1 MGAETIEY
9 SADNAELEAL
19 LQSIDR
25 PGEYYAYGRRF
36 LPMPRLEVEPVGM
49 LSFPVPAA
57 QVVELIKT
65 AERAPYGKGEET
77 LVDTSVRNCWQ
88 VGVDRIQLGG
98 DAWEDSFTQV
108 LEQAAQG
115 LGCPPELLE
124 AELYKLLIYEPGGF
138 FSVHRDTEKTDGMI
152 ATLVISLPT
161 AGVGGQLVVRHQGNE
176 VVIDMNA
183 RESSELVFA
192 AFYAD
197 CKHETQPVSE
207 GHRVSLIYN
216 LVLREGD
223 ASAWTAPDYEEQ
235 VQEIAGLLRRWG
247 NDGEAPDKIVWMLE
261 HDYSEAGLSFT
272 TLKNADAALARVLAR
287 AAERAGCELYAAIV
301 HIEEY
306 GPGIYSDDG
315 EGYYWGN
322 SGDLSEAVEM
332 FEVDDYRHW
341 LDGWVTPDGMHPDFG
356 RMPLLEAELL
366 PCGAL
371 DDVEPDEQRVHEA
384 SGNEGISVERA
395 YRRAA
400 LALWPRQLA
409 LKNLAASGIE
419 CAVRYV
425 ADAFERAYESTDANG
440 WSGELIYRLID
451 VWPERKAYLRDKEDA
466 GRREMLRLLCR
477 VRDERAAVRFLSGVV
492 TKHYSG
498 TENQELGACA
508 EIVSAGGMQRF
519 LPSFVETNLLAHA
532 QRVLEFVCL
541 LCEKL
546 DSAEDREANLAW
558 RDVLREAT
566 FVALDGLPHILKPP
580 AQDNQWAAH
589 KPKSL
594 GADAIRDIF
603 LLAWRFDLNEEADTS
618 ARTLVEHPNL
628 VALDRAVPT
637 ALKELWGR
645 DSALAEASA
654 FAILW
659 FHAADYLLARSAKPP
674 EEPGNWT
681 IAAEIGCD
689 CEHCLDLTV
698 FCKNPDET
706 IKRFALREELR
717 RHVQQVIRSHQLD
730 IDCKTERKGRP
741 YKLVCTK
748 NRASYRRRL
757 KEYAADVSHM
767 RALVAS
773 APAGNG
779 AGVRTDKL
787 ERLRTAVAQ
796 SSGN

>member
-9 SADNAELEAL
+9 SAGNAELEAL

-36 LPMPRLEVEPVGM
+36 LPMPRLEVEPVGI

-124 AELYKLLIYEPGGF
+124 AELYKLLIYEPGSF
-138 FSVHRDTEKTDGMI
+138 FSAHRDTEKTDGMI

-161 AGVGGQLVVRHQGNE
+161 AGAGGRLVVRHQGNE
-176 VVIDMNA
+176 VVMDMNA
-183 RESSELVFA
+183 GEASELVFA

-197 CKHETQPVSE
+197 CRHETQPVSE
-207 GHRVSLIYN
+207 GYRVSLVYN

-223 ASAWTAPDYEEQ
+223 TSAWKAPDYEEQ
-235 VQEIAGLLRRWG
+235 VQEIAGLLRQWG
-247 NDGEAPDKIVWMLE
+247 NEGESPDKVVWMFE
-261 HDYSEAGLSFT
+261 HDYTEAGLSFA
-272 TLKNADAALARVLAR
+272 TLKNADAALARVLER

-306 GPGIYSDDG
+306 GPGVYSDGD
-315 EGYYWGN
+315 YYREN
-322 SGDLSEAVEM
+322 FGDFSDDVEM
-332 FEVDDYRHW
+332 FQVDDYRHW
-341 LDGWVTPDGMHPDFG
+341 LDGWVAPDGMRPDFG
-356 RMPLLEAELL
+356 CMPLLEAELL

-371 DDVEPDEQRVHEA
+371 DDMEPDEQRVHEA

-425 ADAFERAYESTDANG
+425 ADLFERADRSLDTTG
-440 WSGELIYRLID
+440 WTSELIYRLID
-451 VWPERKAYLRDKEDA
+451 IWPERKAYLRDKDED
-466 GRREMLRLLCR
+466 GQREMLRFLSR
-477 VRDERAAVRFLSGVV
+477 VRDERATVRFLSEVV

-498 TENQELGACA
+498 SENPELVGSAEVVGAD
-508 EIVSAGGMQRF
+508 GMQRF
-519 LPSFVETNLLAHA
+519 LPSFVETNLPAHT
-532 QRVLEFVCL
+532 QGVLEFICL
-541 LCEKL
+541 LCEKF
-546 DSAEDREANLAW
+546 DSAQDGETNLAW
-558 RDVLREAT
+558 RDVLKEAT
-566 FVALDGLPHILKPP
+566 FVALDGLPRVLEPP
-580 AQDNQWAAH
+580 VQDNQWATS

-594 GADAIRDIF
+594 RADSIRDIF
-603 LLAWRFDLNEEADTS
+603 RLAWRFDLNEEADTA

-628 VALDRAVPT
+628 VTPDRAVPT

-654 FAILW
+654 FVILW

-689 CEHCLDLTV
+689 CEHCLDLKV

-730 IDCKTERKGRP
+730 IDCKTEHRGRP

>member
-9 SADNAELEAL
+9 GADNAELESL

-25 PGEYYAYGRRF
+25 PGQYYAHGRRF

-57 QVVELIKT
+57 QVAELIET
-65 AERAPYGKGEET
+65 ATRAPYGKGEET

-88 VGVDRIQLGG
+88 IEADRIHLGG
-98 DAWEDSFTQV
+98 DAWKDSFDWALT
-108 LEQAAQG
+108 QAAEG
-115 LGCPPELLE
+115 LGCPRELLE

-161 AGVGGQLVVRHQGNE
+161 ACEGGELVVRHKGDE
-176 VVIDMNA
+176 VVMDMTA
-183 RESSELVFA
+183 GESSELVFA

-197 CKHETQPVSE
+197 CEHETRPVSA
-207 GHRVSLIYN
+207 GHRVSLVYN
-216 LVLREGD
+216 LVVREGD
-223 ASAWTAPDYEEQ
+223 ASAWAAPDYGEQ
-235 VQEIAGLLRRWG
+235 VQEIAGLLGRWS
-247 NDGEAPDKIVWMLE
+247 NDGGAPDKVVWMLE
-261 HDYSEAGLSFT
+261 HDYSEAGLSFA
-272 TLKNADAALARVLAR
+272 TLKNGDAALARALAR
-287 AAERAGCELYAAIV
+287 AAEHAGCELYAAIV

-306 GPGIYSDDG
+306 GPGVYSDDG
-315 EGYYWGN
+315 YYRGN
-322 SGDLSEAVEM
+322 SDDTDDDVEM

-341 LDGWVTPDGMHPDFG
+341 LDEWATPGGMRPAFG
-356 RMPLLEAELL
+356 AMPLLGAELL

-371 DDVEPDEQRVHEA
+371 DDVEPDEQWVHEA

-400 LALWPRQLA
+400 LALWPRRQA
-409 LKNLAASGIE
+409 LKNLATSGIE

-425 ADAFERAYESTDANG
+425 ADAFESADGSTDAND
-440 WSGELIYRLID
+440 WSGELIHRLID
-451 VWPERKAYLRDKEDA
+451 AWPERKAYLRDNEDE

-477 VRDERAAVRFLSGVV
+477 VGDARATVRFLSDVV
-492 TKHYSG
+492 TKHYGGS
-498 TENQELGACA
+498 ENQELVASA
-508 EIVSAGGMQRF
+508 EVAGAGGMQRF
-519 LPSFVETNLLAHA
+519 LPAFVEKNLPAQT
-532 QRVLEFVCL
+532 QRVLEFICL
-541 LCEKL
+541 LCEKF
-546 DSAEDREANLAW
+546 DSVRDREADPAW
-558 RDVLREAT
+558 RDVLREAAL
-566 FVALDGLPHILKPP
+566 VALDALPRVLEPP
-580 AQDNQWAAH
+580 AQDNQWAAS
-589 KPKSL
+589 KPKQF

-603 LLAWRFDLNEEADTS
+603 LLPWRFDLHEEADTA
-618 ARTLVEHPNL
+618 ARTLAERPDL
-628 VALDRAVPT
+628 VTPDRAIPM

-659 FHAADYLLARSAKPP
+659 LHAADYLLARSATPP
-674 EEPGNWT
+674 KEPTNWT
-681 IAAEIGCD
+681 ITAEIDCD
-689 CEHCLDLTV
+689 CEHCRDLKA

-706 IKRFALREELR
+706 VKRFALRAELR
-717 RHVQQVIRSHQLD
+717 SHLEKVIRAHRLD
-730 IDCKTERKGRP
+730 IDCKTEHRGSP

-767 RALVAS
+767 RALIAA

-779 AGVRTDKL
+779 AGVSKGRL
-787 ERLRTAVAQ
+787 ERLRTAAAQ
-796 SSGN
+796 SKGS